1 MKRTGGSRRERDPP
15 VRGGEWELDDFYR
28 GKVTVDAIPVA
39 TGVRLDERVT
49 IFRKQTTGG
58 DQFVPDDF
66 HSPAD
71 RLLFIIGL
79 LFSIAIGFLD
89 DPKLRPPGL
98 GGL

>member
-1 MKRTGGSRRERDPP
+1 MTHRSGWGN
-15 VRGGEWELDDFYR
+15 WELDDFYR
-28 GKVTVDAIPVA
+28 GKVAVEAIPIT
-39 TGVRLDERVT
+39 TGVRLDERVP

-58 DQFVPDDF
+58 NQFVQDDF
-66 HSPAD
+66 LSPAD

-79 LFSIAIGFLD
+79 LFSIAIGFLY